1 MLVGERED
9 TESALNQLGG
19 TVSALSWESPKVQA
33 LWHWYSPELSL
44 VLCSQELA
52 HDSTRTR
59 GSAAAGEGR
68 LSELLT
74 LAAQAV
80 PDISRQTFITFRP

>member
-9 TESALNQLGG
+9 TASALNLLDG

-33 LWHWYSPELSL
+33 LWHGTAQSFGSFSAPRNGHMT
-44 VLCSQELA
+44 A
-52 HDSTRTR
+52 HGG

-74 LAAQAV
+74 LTAQAV